1 MSYFGSWS
9 GAWGRSSWPG
19 PSTGTEPRSQP
30 GCTGPSTAWASSA
43 SLPVKRF
50 PKNSTW
56 NQVLKTLCI
65 LTGRIRL
72 WRACAYSFEGE
83 QLYLIV
89 LAFKKPLDVLQD
101 RGSSFQIP
109 AGSLAHYSR
118 PTDTGVSSVASSNA
132 TSYNHNVHAG
142 IHTSC
147 EVGVVALGPAGLA
160 LQPLKR
166 PVGVCEAQLNH
177 AAPT

>member
-1 MSYFGSWS
+1 MDHGLELGDGAVGQGLPQVQNLDHSQAAQVLRRPGLPQLLCLSNGS
-9 GAWGRSSWPG
+9 
-19 PSTGTEPRSQP
+19 
-30 GCTGPSTAWASSA
+30 
-43 SLPVKRF
+43 
-50 PKNSTW
+50 PKNSTC
-56 NQVLKTLCI
+56 NKVLKTLCI

-132 TSYNHNVHAG
+132 TSYNHNVYAG